1 MHWPTAVSK
10 WPWGN
15 GLLRETPDV
24 WGAVLLSPVNF
35 YDRSMGKHKVLLIA
49 VVGLLVAGTVAY
61 FVQRGTTPA
70 TLAGKAS
77 APGAGAK
84 GTDAKAA
91 GGGKGEAKKGGGP
104 VPVEVVTLAPQRVT
118 EELQAVGTM
127 RSNQSVQL
135 RPEVTGRVAVIGF
148 RDGSLVK
155 QGQLLVGLDA
165 SLNEAE
171 VAQSRAEL
179 DLARANLKRTA
190 DLASKNF
197 VSGSAQDTAQSNVTV
212 LEARL
217 QLAEARLAKMRIV
230 APFDGVVGIRT
241 VSVGDVVRD
250 GTDLVNVEDI
260 RRLKVDFRLPE
271 RSFTKLKPGLAVE
284 VTTDALA
291 GSTFRGQ
298 IEAINPRLD
307 AAGRSLEVRA
317 ELPNVDGRLRPG
329 MFARVRV
336 VVGDRAEAFLV
347 PEEAIVP
354 LGESFL
360 VYRVDGEVARRVPV
374 RLGVRRDGLVELLG
388 EVKAGDRI
396 VTAGVRVQRDGQPV
410 RVVSAVPP
418 AGQGGAA
425 PAGKPGDAAAPKSPP
440 PPAAKS

>member
-1 MHWPTAVSK
+1 
-10 WPWGN
+10 
-15 GLLRETPDV
+15 
-24 WGAVLLSPVNF
+24 
-35 YDRSMGKHKVLLIA
+35 MGKHKVLLIA
-49 VVGLLVAGTVAY
+49 VVGLLVAGTVAF

-77 APGAGAK
+77 APGADAK
-84 GTDAKAA
+84 GTNAKAA
-91 GGGKGEAKKGGGP
+91 GAGKGEAKKGAGP
-104 VPVEVVTLAPQRVT
+104 VPVEVVTLAPQRVA

-148 RDGSLVK
+148 RDGALVK

-171 VAQSRAEL
+171 VAQARAEL

-197 VSGSAQDTAQSNVTV
+197 VSSSAQDTAQSNVTV

-217 QLAEARLAKMRIV
+217 QLAEARLAKMRIA

-250 GTDLVNVEDI
+250 GTDLVNIEDI

-317 ELPNVDGRLRPG
+317 ELPNADGRLRPG
-329 MFARVRV
+329 MF
-336 VVGDRAEAFLV
+336 GD
-347 PEEAIVP
+347 
-354 LGESFL
+354 SFL

-410 RVVSAVPP
+410 RVVSTVPAP
-418 AGQGGAA
+418 GQGAAA
-425 PAGKPGDAAAPKSPP
+425 PAVKPGDAAAPKSSP

>member
-1 MHWPTAVSK
+1 
-10 WPWGN
+10 
-15 GLLRETPDV
+15 
-24 WGAVLLSPVNF
+24 
-35 YDRSMGKHKVLLIA
+35 MGKHKVLLIA
-49 VVGLLVAGTVAY
+49 ILGLLVAGAVAY
-61 FVQRGTTPA
+61 LVQRGTPPA

-77 APGAGAK
+77 APGADAK
-84 GTDAKAA
+84 GAIAKGA
-91 GGGKGEAKKGGGP
+91 GAGKGEAKKGAGP
-104 VPVEVVTLAPQRVT
+104 VPVEVVTLAPQRVA

-148 RDGSLVK
+148 RDGALVK

-171 VAQSRAEL
+171 VAQARAEL

-217 QLAEARLAKMRIV
+217 QLAEARLAKMRIA
-230 APFDGVVGIRT
+230 APFDGVVGIRS

-250 GTDLVNVEDI
+250 GTDLVNIEDI

-271 RSFTKLKPGLAVE
+271 RSFTKLKPGLPVY

-354 LGESFL
+354 LGEGFL
-360 VYRVDGEVARRVPV
+360 VYRVDGDVARRVPV

-418 AGQGGAA
+418 AGQGAAA
-425 PAGKPGDAAAPKSPP
+425 PAVKPGDAATPKASPP
-440 PPAAKS
+440 PAGKS